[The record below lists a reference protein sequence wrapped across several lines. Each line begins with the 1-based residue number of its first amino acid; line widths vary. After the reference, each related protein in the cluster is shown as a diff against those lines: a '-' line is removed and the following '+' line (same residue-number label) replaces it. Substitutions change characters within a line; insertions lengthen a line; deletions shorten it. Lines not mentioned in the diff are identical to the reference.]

1 MATWYVEDI
10 EQIVDDLTAVGVQFL
25 RYDELQHDS
34 RGITGRAGGG
44 THRMATRPGRQPSCH
59 RDRRLS

>member
-25 RYDELQHDS
+25 RYDELQHDA
-34 RGITGRAGGG
+34 RGSPAGLAGG
-44 THRMATRPGRQPSCH
+44 RIAWLQD
-59 RDRRLS
+59 RDGNLLAIETDV

>member
-25 RYDELQHDS
+25 RYDELQHDA

-44 THRMATRPGRQPSCH
+44 RIAWLQD
-59 RDRRLS
+59 RDGNLLAIETDV